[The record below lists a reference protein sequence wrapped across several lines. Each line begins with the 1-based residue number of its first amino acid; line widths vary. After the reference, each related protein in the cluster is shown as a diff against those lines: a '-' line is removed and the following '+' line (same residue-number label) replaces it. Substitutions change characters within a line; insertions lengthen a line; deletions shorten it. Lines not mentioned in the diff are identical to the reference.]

1 MGAGQNTALTS
12 AEEEIAECLRTM
24 ARWGFGFTWGE
35 TLQLIGEYAAHRGVN
50 PFKSTLPTQDWL
62 VGFMKRHP
70 TLTARLPEQLKAAR
84 AKSSA
89 NATVLEKWFELV
101 RETLEENNLINRPDR
116 VFNVDETGLPLDPKR
131 MKVICLKN
139 IDHLFRVIGGSGRD
153 SITVNG
159 CASAEGRMLPPQCNL
174 CSQKPARGLEVKW
187 TYRHTV
193 HRH

>member
-1 MGAGQNTALTS
+1 MIGSPDGVDDLLDLYNA
-12 AEEEIAECLRTM
+12 
-24 ARWGFGFTWGE
+24 
-35 TLQLIGEYAAHRGVN
+35 TLLGLLNKHAPEKEKVVPDRPSSPWINEAVIKAKQA
-50 PFKSTLPTQDWL
+50 TLPTQDWL
-62 VGFMKRHP
+62 AGFTKRHP
-70 TLTARLPEQLKAAR
+70 TLTTRLPEQLKAVR

-131 MKVICLKN
+131 MKVICQKN

-159 CASAEGRMLPPQCNL
+159 CASADGRMLPPM
-174 CSQKPARGLEVKW
+174 
-187 TYRHTV
+187 
-193 HRH
+193 